1 MRELTKSMIRF
12 SWAISVL
19 TFEQMSTLLGER
31 DAEGTKHREPT
42 HDTARHQSPTTEE
55 PKQAGSSTEGS
66 SAESSSAESSSA
78 GGSKRKLSDRQKE
91 IAETLDEVVDATG
104 RHLSDRARTIYDSGD
119 RLQSEMVDMVFDTF
133 STDRV
138 SPDSVLDRAADLMDD
153 MADALRR
160 ATGAEHADD
169 GTAEGE
175 HQPEAHQAEAHQA
188 GSEGPD
194 RDEPAEH
201 APGAADAS

>member
-12 SWAISVL
+12 SWAISML

-42 HDTARHQSPTTEE
+42 RDTARHQSPTAEE
-55 PKQAGSSTEGS
+55 PKQAGSSTEG
-66 SAESSSAESSSA
+66 SSAESSSA

-153 MADALRR
+153 VADALRR

-175 HQPEAHQAEAHQA
+175 HQPGAHQAAA
-188 GSEGPD
+188 EGPD